1 MKSFRLSASS
11 HSGYRSAVHLLE
23 GLLAPLSALI
33 LSTISALG
41 YGGIVLCMTIESACI
56 PLPSEIIMPFSGY
69 LVTTGRFTL
78 WGVALSGAVG
88 NVFGSWIAYWAG
100 MKSGRAAAEGL
111 ARLRLIRME
120 EYDRAERWLKKH
132 GLRVAFWT
140 RLVPIVRTFVSL
152 PAGAARVPFWRF
164 TLYTFL
170 GSLPWALGLAYVGVL
185 FRENWEK
192 IKSFWH
198 GFDLVVVV
206 ALLVLFILFLRQHFR
221 GPSRGSRRAG

>member
-1 MKSFRLSASS
+1 M
-11 HSGYRSAVHLLE
+11 HLLE
-23 GLLAPLSALI
+23 QIVSPLSAFI

-78 WGVALSGAVG
+78 WGVTLAGAVG
-88 NVFGSWIAYWAG
+88 NVLGSWIAYWAG

-111 ARLRLIRME
+111 AKFKLIRME
-120 EYDRAERWLKKH
+120 EYDRAEQWLRKH
-132 GLRVAFWT
+132 GLKVAFWT
-140 RLVPIVRTFVSL
+140 RLLPIVRTFVSL

-170 GSLPWALGLAYVGVL
+170 GSAPWAFGLAYVGVL

-192 IKSFWH
+192 IKTLWH
-198 GFDLVVVV
+198 GFDLFVV
-206 ALLVLFILFLRQHFR
+206 AGLLLLFALFLRQHFR
-221 GPSRGSRRAG
+221 GARRAG

>member
-1 MKSFRLSASS
+1 M
-11 HSGYRSAVHLLE
+11 HLLE
-23 GLLAPLSALI
+23 QIVAPLSAFI

-41 YGGIVLCMTIESACI
+41 YGGIVLCMAIESACI

-78 WGVALSGAVG
+78 WGVTLAGAAG
-88 NVFGSWIAYWAG
+88 NVLGSWIAYWAG
-100 MKSGRAAAEGL
+100 MKGGRAAAEAL
-111 ARLRLIRME
+111 AKYRLIRME
-120 EYDRAERWLKKH
+120 EYDRAEHWLHKH
-132 GLRVAFWT
+132 GLKVAFWT
-140 RLVPIVRTFVSL
+140 RLLPIVRTFVSL

-170 GSLPWALGLAYVGVL
+170 GSAPWSFALAYVGVL

-198 GFDLVVVV
+198 GFDLVVVIG
-206 ALLVLFILFLRQHFR
+206 LLLLFALFLRQHFR
-221 GPSRGSRRAG
+221 GERRKPSQAG